1 MSTLRKSEV
10 STEFMALVGFIIV
23 IFISFVIVISLKNQS
38 VSDQILFTDAQRVS
52 DTLASEINFASS
64 IEGYYREF
72 DLPQSLQSSVSY
84 SISVDNRSRYV
95 KVVWGAYNVMSNII
109 TGNVSGTARPGLN
122 TIRNNGGA
130 IRIES

>member
-23 IFISFVIVISLKNQS
+23 IFISFVIVISLKSQS
-38 VSDQILFTDAQRVS
+38 VSDEILFNDAQKVS

-72 DLPQSLQSSVSY
+72 ELPQTLQNSVIY
-84 SISVDNRSRYV
+84 NITVDTSFRYV
-95 KVVWGAYNVMSNII
+95 KVAWGINNVMSNII
-109 TGNVSGTARPGLN
+109 TSNVSGIPKPGLN
-122 TIRNNGGA
+122 RIRNNGGA
-130 IRIES
+130 ITIA

>member
-23 IFISFVIVISLKNQS
+23 IFISFVIVIGLKSQS
-38 VSDQILFTDAQRVS
+38 ISDGIIFNDAQRTS
-52 DTLASEINFASS
+52 DTLANEINFASS

-72 DLPQSLQSSVSY
+72 ELPQTLQ
-84 SISVDNRSRYV
+84 DNIIYNITIDTNFRYV
-95 KVVWGAYNVMSNII
+95 KVAWGINNVMSNII
-109 TGNVSGTARPGLN
+109 TSNVSGSPKPGLN

-130 IRIES
+130 ITIA